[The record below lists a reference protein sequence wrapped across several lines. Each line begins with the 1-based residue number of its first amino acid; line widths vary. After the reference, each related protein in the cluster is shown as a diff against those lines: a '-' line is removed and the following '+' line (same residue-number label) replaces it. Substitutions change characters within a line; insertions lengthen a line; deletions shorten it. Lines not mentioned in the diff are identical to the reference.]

1 MGLSVK
7 STMLVRA
14 AERWLVS
21 GEKLTRPEI
30 MDALSCVFISGTAGN
45 SCLLNHGCQT
55 FYFTELHEFHVWQ
68 YQ

>member
-21 GEKLTRPEI
+21 GEKLRRPEI
-30 MDALSCVFISGTAGN
+30 MDALSCV
-45 SCLLNHGCQT
+45 L
-55 FYFTELHEFHVWQ
+55 
-68 YQ
+68 